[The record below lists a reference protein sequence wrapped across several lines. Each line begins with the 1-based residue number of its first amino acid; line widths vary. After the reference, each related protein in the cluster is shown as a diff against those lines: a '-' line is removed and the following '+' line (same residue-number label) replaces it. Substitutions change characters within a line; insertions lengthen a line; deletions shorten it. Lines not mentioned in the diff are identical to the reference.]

1 VLYVDE
7 DLTTHPKIYK
17 AGELLGGAAKSG
29 PAQALALYLAGLSY
43 ARHHVTNG
51 VVPNGFVATCG
62 LVQTPQAVANALSSR
77 GVRLWHRVP
86 GGYRI
91 HDYFHWNPK
100 SSEVKKKRA
109 KWREQKRDQ
118 RRKANGE
125 YRDVSTAD
133 MAADSHRDSCARGTK
148 IQIQIQIQVQ
158 DLSSTSTPR
167 SGDPGDQ
174 YGLRTL
180 PALTRRNS
188 RERKDD
194 EEKHDAS
201 IGELAT
207 ALCDR
212 NGSDPTRADDGR
224 RRVVRADQTAARRVA
239 PGVSTAARADGGH
252 ARDGARARER
262 RVA

>member
-17 AGELLGGAAKSG
+17 AGQLLGGAAKNG

-43 ARHHVTNG
+43 ARHHMTNG
-51 VVPNGFVATCG
+51 VVPIGFLSTCG
-62 LVQTPQAVANALSSR
+62 LVSNTTSVANALSSR

-118 RRKANGE
+118 RRKINGE

-133 MAADSHRDSCARGTK
+133 MPADSHRDSCARGTK
-148 IQIQIQIQVQ
+148 IQIQIQVQ

-167 SGDPGDQ
+167 SKDPGDQ
-174 YGLRTL
+174 YRRRTL
-180 PALTRRNS
+180 PALSRRNS
-188 RERKDD
+188 RERKNA
-194 EEKHDAS
+194 EGKVNAS

-207 ALCDR
+207 ALCDC

-224 RRVVRADQTAARRVA
+224 RRVVRADQATAGRVA

-262 RVA
+262 RAA